1 MAYHRVLKLD
11 KIPSNIDI
19 FGSRRMDDEP
29 AQKYKGCRFLVLVY
43 AHYYRGD
50 PDEEYLAEFDG
61 IDTFTELDYDL
72 DCYAL
77 RSDYPSFVGQEKFKK
92 GY

>member
-1 MAYHRVLKLD
+1 MRTIYRNN
-11 KIPSNIDI
+11 IPSNIDI

-29 AQKYKGCRFLVLVY
+29 ANKYKGCRFLVLVY
-43 AHYYRGD
+43 AHYCRGD
-50 PDEEYLAEFDG
+50 PDDEYLAMFDG

-72 DCYAL
+72 EKIEL
-77 RSDYPSFVGQEKFKK
+77 RSKYPPFVGQEKFQK